1 MSVAEPPARPAI
13 PTAFAAITLA
23 SVAVLLA
30 FDAWP
35 RLFAADVHDSL
46 AAVPLLLIAIAYLVY
61 QGVRRASPAEWGRAA
76 IVALA
81 FVFWAANQLCAD
93 HHLATLFNDVA
104 IALFVLDLFLVI
116 VARPPEAAVGEG

>member
-1 MSVAEPPARPAI
+1 MSVAKAPGRTTI
-13 PTAFAAITLA
+13 PTAFAGITLA
-23 SVAVLLA
+23 SVGVLLA

-35 RLFAADVHDSL
+35 RKFAAEAHDSL

-61 QGVRRASPAEWGRAA
+61 QGVRRASPAEWRRAV

-93 HHLATLFNDVA
+93 HHLATLCNDLA
-104 IALFVLDLFLVI
+104 IALFVLDLCLVI
-116 VARPPEAAVGEG
+116 VARPPESVP